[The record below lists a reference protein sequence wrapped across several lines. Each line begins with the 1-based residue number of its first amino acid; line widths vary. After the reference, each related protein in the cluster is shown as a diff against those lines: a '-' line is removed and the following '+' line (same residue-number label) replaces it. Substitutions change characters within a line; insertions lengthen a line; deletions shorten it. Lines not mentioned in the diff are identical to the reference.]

1 MYLTEL
7 TRKEKIVEAKKL
19 CKEEGL
25 SFEKIAD
32 QLNISTSTA
41 IKYVKM
47 DISEVKDNHITKRE
61 KEHIDAVN
69 KVKYKVERVHL
80 LHKQG
85 LQIKE
90 ISNITGYS
98 SASISKY
105 LSKDYNVVHGQYGVS
120 RPGLLAPYRD
130 EILTLRAQK
139 ITYAKITEMLREKG
153 YTGSVAA
160 LRVFV
165 SKEKRIARDLLK
177 DKEPH
182 EFIDKK
188 WIIQLLFKPI
198 YKIKKLTQNQLDEV
212 IEKHPL
218 IGEVFR
224 IISDFKQVLIEKDL
238 NKFKKTDK

>member
-1 MYLTEL
+1 M
-7 TRKEKIVEAKKL
+7 
-19 CKEEGL
+19 
-25 SFEKIAD
+25 
-32 QLNISTSTA
+32 
-41 IKYVKM
+41 
-47 DISEVKDNHITKRE
+47 
-61 KEHIDAVN
+61 
-69 KVKYKVERVHL
+69 

-105 LSKDYNVVHGQYGVS
+105 LSKDYNVVHGHYGVS

-139 ITYAKITEMLREKG
+139 ITYEKITEMLREKG

-177 DKEPH
+177 DKEP
-182 EFIDKK
+182 
-188 WIIQLLFKPI
+188 L
-198 YKIKKLTQNQLDEV
+198 
-212 IEKHPL
+212 
-218 IGEVFR
+218 
-224 IISDFKQVLIEKDL
+224 
-238 NKFKKTDK
+238 